1 MKQPEIIV
9 PDKKKESVQEEE
21 EKKEEDFKNTDPDE
35 QMKGFL
41 TKQKINLEQ
50 GK

>member
-9 PDKKKESVQEEE
+9 QDKKKESEKEEE

-41 TKQKINLEQ
+41 TK
-50 GK
+50 

>member
-9 PDKKKESVQEEE
+9 QDKKKESEKEEE

-41 TKQKINLEQ
+41 IK
-50 GK
+50 